1 VGIFDKRVVFQPFEY
16 PQAYDFWLLQQQA
29 HWLHT
34 EIPMNS
40 DIQDWNEK
48 LTEDE
53 KNLIINLLK
62 SFTQVEI
69 VIGNDYWAG
78 SVHDWFAKPEI
89 QMMAA
94 AFSNMETI
102 HAKAYA
108 YLNESLG
115 LEDWEA
121 FLNDKAGK
129 AKLDYLE
136 TAPEADGRLSLDA
149 VRRRALSLAK
159 FSGCAEGVQLFSS
172 FAVALN
178 FSRHDKLKGTGK
190 IIEFSVK
197 DESLHANGGCWLFR
211 TIIDEYPQI
220 FDESFKAELRATF
233 EKTVR
238 LEDDYIDSIFGR
250 ADAILDLSKQDLKEF
265 IRHRANTKLNDLYM
279 EPHWLEVD
287 RAAVRRLAWF
297 DDLILGVSH
306 QDFFSGRVTDYAKGH
321 IEWSIDNVFE
331 EDGRV

>member
-1 VGIFDKRVVFQPFEY
+1 MIFDKRIVFQPFEY

-48 LTEDE
+48 LTEEE
-53 KNLIINLLK
+53 KSLISNLLK
-62 SFTQVEI
+62 SFTQVEM
-69 VIGNDYWAG
+69 VIGNDYWSG
-78 SVHDWFAKPEI
+78 CVHKWFKKPEI
-89 QMMAA
+89 QMMAS

-102 HAKAYA
+102 HTKSYA

-136 TAPEADGRLSLDA
+136 PPVEESGALSLPLI
-149 VRRRALSLAK
+149 RKRALSLAK

-172 FAVALN
+172 FAVAVN

-197 DESLHANGGCWLFR
+197 DESLHSNGGCWLFR
-211 TIIDEYPQI
+211 SIVDEYPEI
-220 FDESFKAELRATF
+220 FDESFKNELIQTF
-233 EKTVR
+233 KDTVS
-238 LEDDYIDSIFGR
+238 LEDSYIDSIFG
-250 ADAILDLSKQDLKEF
+250 ASETILDLNKNDLKAF
-265 IRHRANTKLNDLYM
+265 IRYRANTKLQDLYL
-279 EPHWLEVD
+279 EPQWQNLDKE
-287 RAAVRRLAWF
+287 AIKRLAWF

-306 QDFFSGRVTDYAKGH
+306 QDFFNGRVTDYAKGH
-321 IEWSIDNVFE
+321 INWSLENVFKE
-331 EDGRV
+331 ENGL